1 MTMTVPAVQWI
12 RRADCSGLKCVNAIW
27 KNGTPHWAARDAD
40 GNPLDGAKNPWP
52 HLRRL

>member
-1 MTMTVPAVQWI
+1 MSSSSKKKV
-12 RRADCSGLKCVNAIW
+12 RKSSLG
-27 KNGTPHWAARDAD
+27 WAARDAD